1 LITMGPSGPGTITPT
16 SVSGFTS
23 TGTTLSC
30 HVLILS
36 VLFRRWYTMRA
47 LLIHADRFEYESKSP
62 TKVAEELPEGYSKEQ
77 SFQEALVV
85 FSTVEPS
92 DEDIAAVAENVSSDV
107 IEVCGKVKAERVVLY
122 PYAHLSPRLAGSE
135 LAVAVLKA
143 VEEAIRSKGV
153 EVHRAPFGWYKAF
166 EIRCKG
172 HPLSE
177 LSREYTS
184 EKKAGREEVV
194 EKISSS
200 YLILMPDG
208 REIPVDMGDVA
219 SLSTLADDHP
229 LKKFIL
235 SEEIG
240 GSKGVEPPSI
250 KAMQRLELVD
260 YEEASDRGHFRLYPK
275 GHLVF
280 KLLESWAEQI
290 AVDRIG
296 AMQIDTPIM
305 YDWSQPDIRS
315 QGMSFHERH
324 YTIKTEENREFVLRF
339 AGDFGLFRMMKDAT
353 LSYRNLPLRIYEFS
367 KSFRLEQRGE
377 LSGLKRLRAFHMPDV
392 HCFDRDIDEGWKE
405 YMHLYRHYSDLADA
419 TGVEY
424 AVAFR
429 IIKDFYDKYKQ
440 NIVELLRYSDR
451 PALIEVLSEM
461 KHYWAVKHEFNGI
474 DSTGGAVQLST
485 VQLDVADAERYGIVF
500 VDEDGKKKG
509 CIICHSSIG
518 SIERWVYVLLEEALK
533 QKKPS
538 FPFWLS
544 PTQVRLIPVGESFLP
559 DCESFSKA
567 LGARVDIDDTG
578 DSVGKKIRKAER
590 EWINMII
597 VIGENEKSSG
607 RYPVRLRT
615 GEMKDMTKEQLVDEI
630 RKLSEGYPSARLPL
644 PVMLSKRPV
653 FRG

>member
-1 LITMGPSGPGTITPT
+1 
-16 SVSGFTS
+16 
-23 TGTTLSC
+23 
-30 HVLILS
+30 
-36 VLFRRWYTMRA
+36 MRA

-62 TKVAEELPEGYSKEQ
+62 TKMAEELPEDHAKKQ
-77 SFQEALVV
+77 TFQEALVV

-92 DEDIAAVAENVSSDV
+92 DEDVAVIAENVASDV
-107 IEVCGKVKAERVVLY
+107 VDVCGKVEAERIVLY
-122 PYAHLSPRLAGSE
+122 PYAHLSPRLAAPG
-135 LAVAVLKA
+135 LAVDVLKA
-143 VEEAIRSKGV
+143 IEEAIRSKGA

-184 EKKAGREEVV
+184 EKKVTRVEVV

-200 YLILMPDG
+200 HLILMPDG
-208 REIPVDMGDVA
+208 REIPVDMENVE
-219 SLSTLADDHP
+219 SLSVLDDGHP

-235 SEEIG
+235 SEEMG
-240 GSKGVEPPSI
+240 MSKGVEPPSI
-250 KAMQRLELVD
+250 KAMQRLELFD

-275 GHLVF
+275 GHLIF
-280 KLLESWAEQI
+280 KLLERWAEQI
-290 AVDRIG
+290 AVERIG
-296 AMQIDTPIM
+296 AMQIDTPIL

-324 YTIKTEENREFVLRF
+324 YTIKTEENKEFVLRF

-377 LSGLKRLRAFHMPDV
+377 LTGLKRLRAFHMPDV
-392 HCFDRDIDEGWKE
+392 HCFDRDIEEGWKE
-405 YMHLYRHYSDLADA
+405 YMHLYRNYSDLADA

-429 IIKDFYDKYKQ
+429 IVREFYDKYKQ
-440 NIVELLRYSDR
+440 NIVELLKYSDR

-461 KHYWAVKHEFNGI
+461 KHYWAVKHEFNGL

-544 PTQVRLIPVGESFLP
+544 PTQVRLVPVSESFLP
-559 DCESFSKA
+559 DCESLIKELS
-567 LGARVDIDDTG
+567 ARVDIDDTD
-578 DSVGKKIRKAER
+578 DSVGKKIRNAER
-590 EWINMII
+590 EWVNMII
-597 VIGENEKSSG
+597 VIGDKERSSG
-607 RYPVRLRT
+607 QYPVRLRS
-615 GEMKDMTKEQLVDEI
+615 GDMKVMTKEQLADEI
-630 RKLSEGYPSARLPL
+630 RGLSEGYPSARLPL

>member
-1 LITMGPSGPGTITPT
+1 
-16 SVSGFTS
+16 
-23 TGTTLSC
+23 
-30 HVLILS
+30 
-36 VLFRRWYTMRA
+36 MRA
-47 LLIHADRFEYESKSP
+47 LLIHADRFEYESRSP
-62 TKVAEELPEGYSKEQ
+62 TKMAEELAPDHPKKH
-77 SFQEALVV
+77 SFQEVLVV
-85 FSTVEPS
+85 FTTVESS
-92 DEDIAAVAENVSSDV
+92 DDDIAAVAENVASDV
-107 IEVCGKVKAERVVLY
+107 ADVCGKVEAQRVVIY
-122 PYAHLSPRLAGSE
+122 PYAHLSSRLASP
-135 LAVAVLKA
+135 AVAVDALKA
-143 VEEAIRSKGV
+143 VEAAIRSKDV

-177 LSREYTS
+177 LSRDYTS
-184 EKKAGREEVV
+184 EKKVSREEVV
-194 EKISSS
+194 ERIESR
-200 YLILMPDG
+200 YLVLMPDG
-208 REIPVDMGDVA
+208 TEIPVDMEDVA
-219 SLSTLADDHP
+219 SLSALKDDHP

-240 GSKGVEPPSI
+240 RSKGVEPPSI

-290 AVDRIG
+290 ALDRIG
-296 AMQIDTPIM
+296 AIQIDTPIM

-324 YTIKTEENREFVLRF
+324 YTIRTEENREFVLRF

-377 LSGLKRLRAFHMPDV
+377 LTGLKRLRAFHMPDV
-392 HCFDRDIDEGWKE
+392 HCFTKDIDAGWKE
-405 YMHLYRHYSDLADA
+405 YMHLYRNYSDLADA

-429 IIKDFYDKYKQ
+429 IVKEFYEKYKE

-451 PALIEVLSEM
+451 PALIEVMSEM
-461 KHYWAVKHEFNGI
+461 KHYWAVKHEFNGV

-485 VQLDVADAERYGIVF
+485 VQLDVADAERYGIVY

-544 PTQVRLIPVGESFLP
+544 PTQVRLIPVSETFVP
-559 DCESFSKA
+559 DCESLREA
-567 LGARVDIDDTG
+567 IDARVDIDDSD
-578 DSVGKKIRKAER
+578 DSVGKKIRNAER
-590 EWINMII
+590 EWVNMII
-597 VIGENEKSSG
+597 VIGDKEKSSG
-607 RYPVRLRT
+607 EYPVRLRS
-615 GEMKDMTKEQLVDEI
+615 GEMKVMTREQLAEEI
-630 RKLSEGYPSARLPL
+630 RRLSEGYPSARLPL

>member
-1 LITMGPSGPGTITPT
+1 
-16 SVSGFTS
+16 
-23 TGTTLSC
+23 
-30 HVLILS
+30 
-36 VLFRRWYTMRA
+36 MRA

-62 TKVAEELPEGYSKEQ
+62 TKMAEELPEDHAKKQ
-77 SFQEALVV
+77 TFQEALVV

-92 DEDIAAVAENVSSDV
+92 DEDVAVIAENVASDV
-107 IEVCGKVKAERVVLY
+107 VDVCGKVEAERIVLY
-122 PYAHLSPRLAGSE
+122 PYAHLSPRLAAPG
-135 LAVAVLKA
+135 LAVDVLKA
-143 VEEAIRSKGV
+143 IEEAIRSKGA

-184 EKKAGREEVV
+184 EKKVTRVEVV

-200 YLILMPDG
+200 HLILMPDG
-208 REIPVDMGDVA
+208 REIPVDMENVE
-219 SLSTLADDHP
+219 SLSVLDDGHP

-235 SEEIG
+235 SEEMG
-240 GSKGVEPPSI
+240 MSKGVEPPSI
-250 KAMQRLELVD
+250 KAMQRLELFD

-275 GHLVF
+275 GHLIF
-280 KLLESWAEQI
+280 KLLERWAEQI
-290 AVDRIG
+290 AVERIG
-296 AMQIDTPIM
+296 AMQIDTPIL

-324 YTIKTEENREFVLRF
+324 YTIKTEENKEFVLRF

-377 LSGLKRLRAFHMPDV
+377 LTGLKRLRAFHMPDV

-405 YMHLYRHYSDLADA
+405 YMHLYRNYSDLADA

-429 IIKDFYDKYKQ
+429 IVREFYDKYKQ
-440 NIVELLRYSDR
+440 NIVELLKYSDR

-461 KHYWAVKHEFNGI
+461 KHYWAVKHEFNGL

-544 PTQVRLIPVGESFLP
+544 PTQVRLVPVSESFLP
-559 DCESFSKA
+559 DCESLIKELS
-567 LGARVDIDDTG
+567 ARVDIDDTD
-578 DSVGKKIRKAER
+578 DSVGKKIRNAER
-590 EWINMII
+590 EWVNMII
-597 VIGENEKSSG
+597 VIGDKERSSG
-607 RYPVRLRT
+607 QYPVRLRS
-615 GEMKDMTKEQLVDEI
+615 GDMKVMTKEQLADEI
-630 RKLSEGYPSARLPL
+630 RGLSEGYPSARLPL